1 MNEFDLQSPNELGTG
16 KRDSL
21 SKVTL
26 IYMNKIPEN
35 NSDYIYSNKVLAPY
49 ERSQHKYKKSLGNN
63 NKVEF
68 T

>member
-1 MNEFDLQSPNELGTG
+1 MNEFDQQSPNELGTG

-49 ERSQHKYKKSLGNN
+49 ERS
-63 NKVEF
+63 
-68 T
+68 